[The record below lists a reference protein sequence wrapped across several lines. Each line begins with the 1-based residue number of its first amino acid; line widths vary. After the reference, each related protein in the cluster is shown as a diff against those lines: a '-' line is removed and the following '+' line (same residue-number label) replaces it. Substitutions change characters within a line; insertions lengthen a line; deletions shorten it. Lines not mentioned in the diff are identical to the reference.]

1 MDVREA
7 IHTQPMKAFQ
17 IVAIAIC
24 LIITMIDGYEILV
37 VAFVAPYL
45 SKDWNI
51 GPVEIGYLLSAGVF
65 GMAAGAI
72 FISPFADRIGRR
84 KHILICLVLIV
95 VGMCLAGMAQSVP
108 QMMALRAFSG
118 LWMGGIVASL
128 NVIVAELSSDQRRG
142 TVMGIYGIGFPA
154 GVALGG
160 AVTGLLIAEWGWR
173 APFFFGGICTAIMAV
188 VALVA
193 LPESIEYLVERRP
206 RGALE
211 AYNRIAAKLGYAP
224 AAELPQPRSAAIVKA
239 GARAIFSGALLRRT
253 VFLWIG
259 FAFLTVSFYFANTW
273 TPKLIADATGNAG
286 LGVRAGVLIAVGG
299 VLGALA
305 FAALCLRFR
314 PRLVTV
320 LLMFCGAVSFT
331 LFANNFANAG
341 LGLVLAV
348 AVGMFAN
355 GGLAA
360 FYAISPTIYP
370 AAVRGTGVGLMIGFG
385 RAAAIIAPIFTGYLL
400 KAGWAPD
407 TVYQLFAGL
416 LIVAGIATLLL
427 DGSYRGYS
435 EDPEAAADGLPS
447 GGTAGTA

>member
-7 IHTQPMKAFQ
+7 IHTQPMRSFQ

-37 VAFVAPYL
+37 MAFVAPYL
-45 SKDWNI
+45 AQAWAI

-84 KHILICLVLIV
+84 KHILGCMVLIV
-95 VGMCLAGMAQSVP
+95 VGMFLSGLAQNVP
-108 QMMALRAFSG
+108 QMMAFRAFSG

-128 NVIVAELSSDQRRG
+128 NVIVAELSSDKRRG

-154 GVALGG
+154 GVAIGG

-173 APFFFGGICTAIMAV
+173 APFFFGGICTAVMIL
-188 VALVA
+188 VALAA

-211 AYNRIAAKLGYAP
+211 AYNRIAAKLGFRP
-224 AAELPQPRSAAIVKA
+224 AAELPAPRGAAVVKE
-239 GARAIFSGALLRRT
+239 GAKAIFHGVMLRRT

-273 TPKLIADATGNAG
+273 TPKLISDATGDVT

-299 VLGALA
+299 VLGALV
-305 FAALCLRFR
+305 FAALCLMLR
-314 PRLVTV
+314 PRLVTA
-320 LLMFCGAVSFT
+320 LLMFGGAAAFW

-341 LGLVLAV
+341 LALVLAV

-355 GGLAA
+355 GGIAA

-385 RAAAIIAPIFTGYLL
+385 RAVAIIAPIFTGYLL
-400 KAGWAPD
+400 NAGWASD
-407 TVYQLFAGL
+407 GVYQLFAGL
-416 LIVAGIATLLL
+416 LLVAGGAVLVL
-427 DGSYRGYS
+427 DWSYRGLS
-435 EDPEAAADGLPS
+435 EDPETPEAAAGSP
-447 GGTAGTA
+447 APAR

>member
-7 IHTQPMKAFQ
+7 IQSQPMKAFQ
-17 IVAIAIC
+17 IVAITIC
-24 LIITMIDGYEILV
+24 LIIAMIDGYEILV
-37 VAFVAPYL
+37 MAFVAPYL

-84 KHILICLVLIV
+84 KHILICMCLIV
-95 VGMCLAGMAQSVP
+95 VGMFLSGMAQTVP
-108 QMMALRAFSG
+108 QMMAFRAFSG
-118 LWMGGIVASL
+118 LWLGGIVASL
-128 NVIVAELSSDQRRG
+128 NVIVAELSADQRRG
-142 TVMGIYGIGFPA
+142 TVVGVYGIGFPA

-173 APFFFGGICTAIMAV
+173 APFFFGGLCTAIMA
-188 VALVA
+188 LVA
-193 LPESIEYLVERRP
+193 WIAPPESIDYLVERRP
-206 RGALE
+206 RGALK

-224 AAELPQPRSAAIVKA
+224 AAELPQPR
-239 GARAIFSGALLRRT
+239 AIFSGVLLRRT
-253 VFLWIG
+253 VLLWVG
-259 FAFLTVSFYFANTW
+259 FAFLTMSFYFANTW

-286 LGVRAGVLIAVGG
+286 LGIRAGVLIAVGG

-305 FAALCLRFR
+305 FAALCLRIR
-314 PRLVTV
+314 PCLVTV
-320 LLMFCGAVSFT
+320 ALMFCGAVSFT

-341 LGLVLAV
+341 LALALAV

-385 RAAAIIAPIFTGYLL
+385 RGAAIIAPIFTGYLV
-400 KAGWAPD
+400 KAGWAPASL
-407 TVYQLFAGL
+407 YLLFAGL
-416 LIVAGIATLLL
+416 LVVAGLATLLL
-427 DGSYRGYS
+427 DWTSRGHS
-435 EDPEAAADGLPS
+435 EDPEAPAAVATDPLP
-447 GGTAGTA
+447 AN